1 MSLVSKSTPLRI
13 YQISGDNISIIYDE
27 IEYKMH
33 IQSVQKELHPNYIQ
47 DFPVHK
53 IVQIVDNYSSQSGH
67 NFIVTNGFQNLNIR
81 SLLKCKNTTVV
92 YYN

>member
-33 IQSVQKELHPNYIQ
+33 IQSVQKEFRPNYI
-47 DFPVHK
+47 
-53 IVQIVDNYSSQSGH
+53 
-67 NFIVTNGFQNLNIR
+67 
-81 SLLKCKNTTVV
+81 
-92 YYN
+92 